1 MQLRYLSERCES
13 DCTARFVRNVPVF
26 IFLFACLLVAQFFAV
41 IIIKNKSD
49 EECGFVVVR
58 STGTLTALTV
68 FIFVVSV
75 WSWVEHLY
83 TSGPSI
89 QLKSP

>member
-1 MQLRYLSERCES
+1 MK
-13 DCTARFVRNVPVF
+13 VIVPQD
-26 IFLFACLLVAQFFAV
+26 LFEMYRSLFFYACFLVAAILAV
-41 IIIKNKSD
+41 IIIENKSD